1 MYQLIIRFSG
11 FSVISP
17 LFSNSHFINLLIVVS
32 YRLFIPLSFQRWC
45 IRNEVVCMSASMLN
59 SRILA
64 IFTWPVTL
72 LSLCLLQLRLAE
84 SFWLIILSFAFYS
97 FTSGWCCH
105 LSLVLTIISCYPDW
119 FQSLFDGDF
128 HFFQRYGI
136 LIAFLLTFGL
146 RRFVLCRLVSN
157 VSIFSRFCNRFF
169 LLSKS

>member
-1 MYQLIIRFSG
+1 
-11 FSVISP
+11 
-17 LFSNSHFINLLIVVS
+17 
-32 YRLFIPLSFQRWC
+32 
-45 IRNEVVCMSASMLN
+45 MLN

-119 FQSLFDGDF
+119 FLSLFDGDF

-136 LIAFLLTFGL
+136 LIAFVLTFGL
-146 RRFVLCRLVSN
+146 RQSFFADWFPMFPFFIVSATGFFYSRKVN
-157 VSIFSRFCNRFF
+157 SLSIFTKNKFV
-169 LLSKS
+169 